1 MSNLIHRTY
10 PRLLTAGTLC
20 LLSIFSLGLTFIIIS
35 QTINSEITTL
45 SILYMVLASLTTCVL
60 LYYLYKIK
68 VVFVSKSQIIVSH
81 FFFPKKQFFDLSE
94 IRTIRQ
100 SKKTTTHYLGVNDSP
115 FDIKSDSY
123 KINWYKTL
131 IETNDKRKII
141 LNHLGEME
149 FDLLLKVFSKRKRGE
164 GKVKKVKGRLV
175 IYLIDNLGGLFFN
188 LLLIFLLGGLLIS
201 LVEKMN

>member
-10 PRLLTAGTLC
+10 PRLLTAGTLG
-20 LLSIFSLGLTFIIIS
+20 LLSIFSLGLTLIITS
-35 QTINSEITTL
+35 QTIYSEITTL
-45 SILYMVLASLTTCVL
+45 SIIYMVLTSLTTCVL

-68 VVFVSKSQIIVSH
+68 VVYVSKSQLIVSH

-100 SKKTTTHYLGVNDSP
+100 SKKTTTHYLGINDSP
-115 FDIKSDSY
+115 FDLKSDRY

-131 IETNDKRKII
+131 IETNDKRQIT

-149 FDLLLKVFSKRKRGE
+149 FDLMFKVFSKRKRGE
-164 GKVKKVKGRLV
+164 GKVKKAKGRLV
-175 IYLIDNLGGLFFN
+175 LYLIDNLGGLILN
-188 LLLIFLLGGLLIS
+188 LLLIFLLGGLFIS